1 MKWLFLG
8 LWCIGQ
14 LLPETVAHAQLP
26 QLTTLRAESVGQNIV
41 LTWEVA
47 REPMQGAYIV
57 ERSTDG
63 TQWKAIANVP
73 AFFEN
78 RAETYQ
84 MVHRITSAYR
94 YFRLRWQQAGTAPET
109 APVLR
114 TCYAELNAAN
124 LFVRA
129 VPNPAAQQLSLH
141 YTLDADKPILLRVFD
156 QIGQEVW
163 TQQLPSGEAGVYDVD
178 VEFNAF
184 QRGIYLLVFT
194 QVDQNLNLT
203 ETRVEY

>member
-1 MKWLFLG
+1 MYRCVVAAIAGFLSV
-8 LWCIGQ
+8 
-14 LLPETVAHAQLP
+14 LPVLALAQVP
-26 QLTTLRAESVGQNIV
+26 HLTSLRAENVGQSIV

-47 REPMQGAYIV
+47 REPVQGQYIV
-57 ERSTDG
+57 ERSLDG
-63 TQWKAIANVP
+63 TQWKAIGNIP

-84 MVHRITSAYR
+84 TVHRITSAFR
-94 YFRLRWQQAGTAPET
+94 YFRLRWQQAGTDADR

-114 TCYAELNAAN
+114 TCYVDLNAAN

-129 VPNPAAQQLSLH
+129 TPNPASQQLSLH

-156 QIGQEVW
+156 QVGQEVW
-163 TQQLPSGEAGVYDVD
+163 TQHLPSGEAGVYDVD
-178 VEFNAF
+178 VEFNSF

-203 ETRVEY
+203 ETRIEY